1 MGAMMCPFVIVLL
14 EKPRHNRANTVILGW
29 NEIVFFANINW
40 VKGVVASFRKEK
52 LFTNFFSHL

>member
-29 NEIVFFANINW
+29 DEIVFFCNFYANIYQ
-40 VKGVVASFRKEK
+40 VKQ
-52 LFTNFFSHL
+52 